1 MMTQALN
8 NSSDNKMETK
18 GKIPSSKILLWL
30 GIASIVILFAALT
43 SAYIVRE
50 AEGNWVKFELPSL
63 FYFST
68 ACILL
73 SSIFMNMAMVAARKN
88 ASKTVQTTLGV
99 TLLLGILFI
108 SGQFLG
114 WKALVHEGIFFAG
127 NKSNPSGSFLYVIT
141 GLHVAHLVAGIL
153 YLIFVFSKSFKN
165 QITDK
170 DLLRLEL
177 CATYWHFLG
186 GLWVY
191 LFLFLLF
198 IR

>member
-1 MMTQALN
+1 MMTQTLDN
-8 NSSDNKMETK
+8 NTTEEK
-18 GKIPSSKILLWL
+18 GKIPSAKILLWL
-30 GIASIVILFAALT
+30 GIGSIVILFAALT

-63 FYFST
+63 FWFST

-73 SSIFMNMAMVAARKN
+73 SSVFMNNALVAARKN
-88 ASKTVQTTLGV
+88 NFKGISIA
-99 TLLLGILFI
+99 LGITLILGIFFVI
-108 SGQFLG
+108 GQFLG
-114 WKALVHEGIFFAG
+114 WKALVHDGIFFAG

-141 GLHVAHLVAGIL
+141 GLHVAHLIAGLI
-153 YLIFVFSKSFKN
+153 YLFVVFTKSIKN
-165 QITDK
+165 RYNAAH
-170 DLLRLEL
+170 LMSLEL

-191 LFLFLLF
+191 LFLFLLL

>member
-1 MMTQALN
+1 MTQALN
-8 NSSDNKMETK
+8 NTSENKTEIK

-68 ACILL
+68 ACIVL
-73 SSIFMNMAMVAARKN
+73 SSVFMNMAMVAARKN
-88 ASKTVQTTLGV
+88 ATKSVQTTLGI
-99 TLLLGILFI
+99 TLLLGILFVV
-108 SGQFLG
+108 GQFLG

-153 YLIFVFSKSFKN
+153 YLVYVFSQSFKI
-165 QITDK
+165 QVSTK
-170 DLLRLEL
+170 DLMRLEL